1 MSNEINNQ
9 DQTETKDSYIVGIGA
24 SAGGLEALQ
33 KLLTSLPANTGFPYI
48 VVQHLS
54 PDYKSLL
61 SEILS
66 KYTDMPVV
74 QVEDGMEIEPDHVY
88 VIQPG
93 KNMRL
98 SNGKLLLSSQR
109 EKELNLPIDMFL
121 RSLAE

>member
-1 MSNEINNQ
+1 
-9 DQTETKDSYIVGIGA
+9 
-24 SAGGLEALQ
+24 
-33 KLLTSLPANTGFPYI
+33 
-48 VVQHLS
+48 
-54 PDYKSLL
+54 
-61 SEILS
+61 
-66 KYTDMPVV
+66 MPVV

-121 RSLAE
+121 RSLAEEAGPRAIAIILSGTGSDGTNGIKSIKENDGMIIVQDPDSLSLMECQEVR